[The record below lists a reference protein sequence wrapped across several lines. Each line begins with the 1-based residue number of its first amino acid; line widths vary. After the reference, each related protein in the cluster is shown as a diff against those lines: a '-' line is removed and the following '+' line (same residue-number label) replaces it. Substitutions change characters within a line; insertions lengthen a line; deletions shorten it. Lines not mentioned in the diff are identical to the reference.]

1 MRFLRNHAGHII
13 LPGMKA
19 AISLPDD
26 LFEAAET
33 MVAAR
38 GWTRSHLYAEA
49 LRQYLRVQDPDAITA
64 KLDQVHSQDAS
75 ERSLR
80 RRANRAT
87 LRASD
92 W

>member
-1 MRFLRNHAGHII
+1 
-13 LPGMKA
+13 MKA
-19 AISLPDD
+19 AIFLPDD
-26 LFEAAET
+26 LFAAAET

-38 GWTRSHLYAEA
+38 GWPRSHLYAEA

-64 KLDQVHSQDAS
+64 KLDQVHSDTHS

-80 RRANRAT
+80 RRANRAV
-87 LRASD
+87 LRTSD